1 MVEPIINKVW
11 YFEEKI
17 IEQIVF
23 IMWSYVLP
31 VTSAISIFP
40 FLQGT
45 DYEPYKMEWDFPW
58 G

>member
-40 FLQGT
+40 FRQGT
-45 DYEPYKMEWDFPW
+45 DYEPYKMGWDFPW